1 MGLAGKVI
9 VVTGASSGIGRAA
22 AVELARRGAHVFLAA
37 RRVPALEETARLC
50 RAANGSAQVVPTDV
64 TVEAEVDALARAAL
78 ETTGTIDAW
87 VNNAGVTMFA
97 KLDDAPFE
105 EHRRVI
111 ETNLFG
117 SILCARAVLPVF
129 RKQRFGT
136 LINMSS
142 MLGKVGQPF
151 VPAYVIS
158 KFGLRGL
165 SEALR
170 SDFADVPGVRICT
183 LYPFAVDTPHFEA
196 GANWL
201 GLEARPLPPVQSP
214 ERVAAIVANVI
225 EHPRR
230 ERHVPRL
237 ATLGVALHSIAPR
250 PMERLVQAVVR
261 EWHFSPEGTST
272 LDGNLFAPSDERA
285 EVHGRSPKGS
295 ALRVAGWT
303 VRYLLG
309 LAPAPRDPPARA
321 NA

>member
-1 MGLAGKVI
+1 MGLEGKVV

-22 AVELARRGAHVFLAA
+22 AVELTRRGAHLVLAA

-50 RAANGSAQVVPTDV
+50 REVGASPQIVATDV
-64 TVEAEVDALARAAL
+64 TVETQVEALARAAL
-78 ETTGTIDAW
+78 ETTGALDAW
-87 VNNAGVTMFA
+87 INNAGVTMFA

-117 SILCARAVLPVF
+117 SMICARAVLPIF

-170 SDFADVPGVRICT
+170 ADFADVPGVRICT

-214 ERVAAIVANVI
+214 ERVAAILADLV
-225 EHPRR
+225 EHPRH

-237 ATLGVALHSIAPR
+237 ATLGVALHALAPR

-261 EWHFSPEGTST
+261 EWHFTTEGTST
-272 LDGNLFAPSDERA
+272 LHGNLFAPSDERPD
-285 EVHGRSPKGS
+285 VHGRPPKGS
-295 ALRVAGWT
+295 ALRVGAWT
-303 VRYLLG
+303 LRYLLG